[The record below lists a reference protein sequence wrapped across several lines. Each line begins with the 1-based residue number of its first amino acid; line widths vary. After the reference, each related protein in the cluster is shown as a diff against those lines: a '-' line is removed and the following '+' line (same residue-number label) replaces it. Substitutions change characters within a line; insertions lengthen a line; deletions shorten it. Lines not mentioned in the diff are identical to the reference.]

1 VTTQYP
7 VTNPSNIRCH
17 AANNVHFS
25 MLVHADST
33 NIAQIEYQKSAGKG
47 GLETAAFTITT
58 FFDLI
63 TTQTLNW
70 RSSI

>member
-1 VTTQYP
+1 
-7 VTNPSNIRCH
+7 
-17 AANNVHFS
+17 

-33 NIAQIEYQKSAGKG
+33 NIAQIEYQKSAGEG

-63 TTQTLNW
+63 TTQILNW